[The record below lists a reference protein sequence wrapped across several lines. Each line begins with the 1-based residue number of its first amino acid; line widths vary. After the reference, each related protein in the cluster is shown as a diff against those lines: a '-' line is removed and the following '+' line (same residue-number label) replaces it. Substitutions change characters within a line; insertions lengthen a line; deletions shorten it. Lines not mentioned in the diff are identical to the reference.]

1 MVPGFRSRAAV
12 GALGIA
18 LLLSACEAVEL
29 DTSLDTIGTQVDVAT
44 TQAGFNLTAVR
55 SFAAMGPR
63 IDAALA
69 SYEATL
75 RVTGATGSL
84 LPLLAWNK
92 TFVWDVATLRYI
104 ESARTGA
111 PASGAR
117 FILYSVTGASSLP
130 AVPLVEQGY
139 VDITRAQNTATVTV
153 VQSSGTTVMS
163 YDLSTG
169 GTASTPTYLVD
180 GSTGTGSSTTSFTLS
195 ASLATATGNRTQN
208 WRSDTPSRG
217 LATTVQYVTGPSSS
231 TVSGVMRAGVRKME
245 IGGTLGATGA
255 GALPVK
261 VGGKLFGRV
270 LLSGGTPGTT
280 TVTSPLGAPLG
291 AAETSAIAATYAWFA
306 SSYTRLDLFLAPL
319 YTVMDV
325 APPA

>member
-1 MVPGFRSRAAV
+1 MASRNRPRAAI
-12 GALGIA
+12 GALCLV
-18 LLLSACEAVEL
+18 LLTSGCEVVEL
-29 DTSLDTIGTQVDVAT
+29 NTTLDTIGTQVDIAT
-44 TQAGFNLTAVR
+44 TQAGFNLTSVR

-63 IDAALA
+63 IEAKLA
-69 SYEATL
+69 SYDATL
-75 RVTGATGSL
+75 RLSGSTASL

-92 TFVWDVATLRYI
+92 TFVWDVATLSYI

-117 FILYSVTGASSLP
+117 FILYSVTGAASLP

-139 VDITRAQNTATVTV
+139 VDITRSQNTATVTI
-153 VQSSGTTVMS
+153 VQNGGTTVMS
-163 YDLSTG
+163 YDLTTG
-169 GTASTPTYLVD
+169 GSAAIPTYLVE
-180 GSTGTGSSTTSFTLS
+180 GTTGTGTSTTSFTLS
-195 ASLATATGNRTQN
+195 VAIAEATENRTQT
-208 WRSDTPSRG
+208 WRSATASRG
-217 LATTVQYVTGPSSS
+217 LATTVQLAEGPLST
-231 TVSGVMRAGVRKME
+231 TVSGVMRAGVRKLE

-261 VGGKLFGRV
+261 VGGKLYGRV
-270 LLSGGTPGTT
+270 VLSGGTPGTT

-291 AAETSAIAATYAWFA
+291 AAETTAISSAYAWFA
-306 SSYTRLDLFLAPL
+306 SSYARLDLFLAPL